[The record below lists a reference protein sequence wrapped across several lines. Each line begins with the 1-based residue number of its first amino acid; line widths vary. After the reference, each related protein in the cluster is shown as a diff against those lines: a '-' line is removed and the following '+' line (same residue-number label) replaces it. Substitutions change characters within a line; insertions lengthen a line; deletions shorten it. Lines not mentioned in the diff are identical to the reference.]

1 MGWAAR
7 HIEQLSQGHTVEFRP
22 HGNSMTGKVNS
33 GDLCTVEPVTES
45 VELQSGNIVLC
56 KVRGSE
62 YLHLISAVRG
72 DQYQISNNHGRVN
85 GWVTRK
91 QIYGKLINVSK

>member
-7 HIEQLSQGHTVEFRP
+7 HIEQLSQGKTVEFRP
-22 HGNSMTGKVNS
+22 HGNSMTGRVNN
-33 GDLCTVEPVTES
+33 GDLCTVEPIADS
-45 VELQSGNIVLC
+45 VELQPGTVVLC

-72 DQYQISNNHGRVN
+72 DQYQISNNHGHVN

-91 QIYGKLINVSK
+91 QIYGILINVSK

>member
-7 HIEQLSQGHTVEFRP
+7 HIEQLSQGHIVEFRP
-22 HGNSMTGKVNS
+22 HGNSMTGRVNS
-33 GDLCTVEPVTES
+33 GDLCTVEPITDA
-45 VELQSGNIVLC
+45 VELQSGNVVLC